1 MALSPAQRHSQRI
14 AMEQKLKRSQALE
27 TTESMHLLVR
37 ALETDVEYM
46 SFDTYMDG
54 DLIHI
59 EKITLD
65 ITDNSAA
72 AQTRGVPD
80 GYVDGDVAAEGEIEV
95 SSKTLQV
102 LTAKAR
108 AAGSWRGLPPL
119 DFLFYAKA
127 SSEEMKVE
135 TFGNKLQV
143 SNLLDID
150 PKGGGVTT
158 HKIKYFVTSPKFV
171 NINGVP
177 YLEAEATENL
187 IG

>member
-1 MALSPAQRHSQRI
+1 M
-14 AMEQKLKRSQALE
+14 
-27 TTESMHLLVR
+27 
-37 ALETDVEYM
+37 
-46 SFDTYMDG
+46 
-54 DLIHI
+54 
-59 EKITLD
+59 
-65 ITDNSAA
+65 
-72 AQTRGVPD
+72 
-80 GYVDGDVAAEGEIEV
+80 
-95 SSKTLQV
+95 

-108 AAGSWRGLPPL
+108 AAGSWRGLPHL
-119 DFLFYAKA
+119 IFYAKA